1 MSSQGAKD
9 LPQGLAE
16 GEFASSDRTRR
27 WTCLL
32 RVTAQAREE
41 EHKTPQQKQAPPDM
55 QTGQSIRACLRRG
68 VPADH
73 EAHSRSGDSCATTE
87 LRRECTPK
95 AEAGESQTMGTNHD
109 RPTRRCS
116 EQTRAE
122 RRHGMT
128 SGTRPGG
135 EEGPPWTIAGNRAEQ
150 SPTKGAVCRPSRP
163 RLQRRGVPSDAQEW
177 PQTRHGGVHDQ
188 PEVNALHTRS
198 T

>member
-1 MSSQGAKD
+1 
-9 LPQGLAE
+9 
-16 GEFASSDRTRR
+16 
-27 WTCLL
+27 
-32 RVTAQAREE
+32 
-41 EHKTPQQKQAPPDM
+41 M

-73 EAHSRSGDSCATTE
+73 EAHSRSGRQLRRVATTE
-87 LRRECTPK
+87 LRRDCSPE
-95 AEAGESQTMGTNHD
+95 AEAGESQTVATNHD

-122 RRHGMT
+122 QRHGMT

-150 SPTKGAVCRPSRP
+150 GLTRGAVRRLRYRPSRH
-163 RLQRRGVPSDAQEW
+163 RLHQRGVPSDAQEW